1 MDTPLDASQS
11 FESATVTFFIIFLL
25 CFICI
30 FLLLAFFIYKCFQ
43 DKKDEV
49 TGKSPCADGGA
60 DCSPSAADEETYD
73 AGDHEKIIVQIM
85 DSDEPVRPGILVQR
99 QNKDTSLGSTED
111 TETEQEDKTK
121 GRQAGEV
128 NQKGD
133 NFNKTLRSSVT
144 ESQKRPLKGV
154 TFSKEVI
161 VVDLGN
167 EHPAPHRYT
176 IKHKERTRST
186 KRKR

>member
-1 MDTPLDASQS
+1 KVERKPLSKGRPRHWLPPW
-11 FESATVTFFIIFLL
+11 TFQ
-25 CFICI
+25 
-30 FLLLAFFIYKCFQ
+30 KTDSFQ